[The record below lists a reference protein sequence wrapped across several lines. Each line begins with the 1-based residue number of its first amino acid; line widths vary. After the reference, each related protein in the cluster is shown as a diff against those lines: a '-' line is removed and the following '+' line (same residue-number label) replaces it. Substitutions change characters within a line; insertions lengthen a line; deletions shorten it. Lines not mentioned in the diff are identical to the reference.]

1 MLFTPHQERK
11 KTNMKTM
18 KNTRKAG
25 FTLVEIMIVVA
36 IIGLLAAIAI
46 PNFVKA
52 RATSQANACINNM
65 RQIDGAVSEFA
76 LEQKHKT
83 GDTVSF
89 PSDLTPYIKLNT
101 AGSIPPC
108 PASGT
113 YTVGTV
119 GALPQVT
126 CSLGSTVTP
135 AHVLP

>member
-1 MLFTPHQERK
+1 
-11 KTNMKTM
+11 MKTM
-18 KNTRKAG
+18 KNLRKAG

-52 RATSQANACINNM
+52 RATSQANACINNL
-65 RQIDGAVSEFA
+65 RQIDAAANEFA
-76 LEQKHKT
+76 LEAKLTT
-83 GDTVSF
+83 GASITLTT
-89 PSDLTPYIKLNT
+89 DLTPYIKLNS
-101 AGSIPPC
+101 ASLIPGC

-113 YTVGTV
+113 YTDGHVGDV
-119 GALPQVT
+119 PT